1 MSNRRFLNLLVGSTA
16 LAALLTGCGGS
27 GTASN
32 VFEES
37 QWVTSEAGTTMFR
50 GGRVTLTLPANAVTT
65 NTKITLRNPPLTSTP
80 FDVAILTDTE
90 YEFTATTFAS
100 AATVGVSY
108 DPSDIPDGF
117 TESNL
122 QVLRLSNGAWVTQTA
137 TADAANDRFTFS
149 ATTLGVYAI
158 RVNGYT
164 GG

>member
-1 MSNRRFLNLLVGSTA
+1 MSNRRFLS
-16 LAALLTGCGGS
+16 LLTGSIAMASLLAGCGGN

-37 QWVTSEAGTTMFR
+37 QYVTSEAGTTMFR
-50 GGRVTLTLPANAVTT
+50 GGQVYLTLSANAVTT
-65 NTKITLRNPPLTSTP
+65 ITKITLRNPPLTSTP
-80 FDVAILTDTE
+80 YNVAILSDTE
-90 YEFTATTFAS
+90 YEFTPITFAS
-100 AATVGVSY
+100 AATVGISY

-158 RVNGYT
+158 LVNGYT
-164 GG
+164 GS